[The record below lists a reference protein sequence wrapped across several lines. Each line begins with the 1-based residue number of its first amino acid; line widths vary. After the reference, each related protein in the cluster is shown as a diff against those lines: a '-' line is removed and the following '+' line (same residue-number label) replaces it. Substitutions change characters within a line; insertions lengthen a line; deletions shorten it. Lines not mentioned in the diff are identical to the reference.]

1 VVCSLVLKGRAAEL
15 PVLLPDLL
23 QIVLL
28 PFLRAHAAAV
38 EAAAV
43 LRPNTRNRYFSK
55 NVSKTLSAMDFS
67 EPQGVISPYLGA

>member
-43 LRPNTRNRYFSK
+43 LRPNT
-55 NVSKTLSAMDFS
+55 
-67 EPQGVISPYLGA
+67 